1 VRTGDT
7 IRARCGYNLPRAGNR
22 SGMDLLT
29 ILLIVVIVLLIF
41 GGIGYRG
48 RR

>member
-1 VRTGDT
+1 VSSTAAPFQLAG
-7 IRARCGYNLPRAGNR
+7 AGNT
-22 SGMDLLT
+22 SAMNLTT

>member
-1 VRTGDT
+1 VF
-7 IRARCGYNLPRAGNR
+7 RARRVYKLPRAGN
-22 SGMDLLT
+22 SSAMDLIT